1 MYFDNKLLQLI
12 GLIAAFSSPCFSQ
25 LHRSS
30 RLLLFFLSPSFSS
43 NEKKE
48 KLNLIERKDR
58 SRGFRIDRS
67 LERRESGFLEGVN
80 ESQWVVSQRPVK
92 REKKRVCASVF
103 HRVGDLKK
111 EATPVVCGVV
121 VVAWT
126 TVAATSYLEER
137 NWKLKGRGWRKV
149 TSPRLI
155 IRDCLRRL
163 LNEEEEGR
171 EGFPRLLDRIGRDE
185 IRAKVFYYTRYIFKS
200 QLYIQQLIKFVRAR
214 WKRAGRA
221 IYIERRD
228 VQSFEDVSSLHLQL
242 QRNKAARN
250 TEERGKRER
259 RSDSKKAGHPSS
271 LPPKKR
277 GKKRKRE
284 RSGPFKLAI
293 FEWTSHECSL
303 RSSYAVNQWCEPR
316 HQCNKLPRFRKE
328 AQYR

>member
-155 IRDCLRRL
+155 IRGCLRRL

-228 VQSFEDVSSLHLQL
+228 VTKFRGCLFVAFTVAKKQSGKEH
-242 QRNKAARN
+242 RGAWKAWKKKRL
-250 TEERGKRER
+250 EEGRT
-259 RSDSKKAGHPSS
+259 SV
-271 LPPKKR
+271 LPPTK
-277 GKKRKRE
+277 KKRKKKKKRKI
-284 RSGPFKLAI
+284 RSI
-293 FEWTSHECSL
+293 
-303 RSSYAVNQWCEPR
+303 
-316 HQCNKLPRFRKE
+316 
-328 AQYR
+328 